1 MVRSFEVNCVGPTM
15 MLRALLPMLHEAAA
29 NAPCG
34 DEAAGH
40 TPLLPVVASLSARV
54 GSISDNNLGGWLSYR
69 TSKAAL
75 NMVNRTA
82 ALELKRGS
90 RKVISL
96 NIHPGTVDTD
106 LSKPFQ
112 RGVAP
117 EKLFTKE
124 GAVRDMLAVIEAASL
139 DDSGGTYDF
148 AGKKIEF

>member
-1 MVRSFEVNCVGPTM
+1 M
-15 MLRALLPMLHEAAA
+15 
-29 NAPCG
+29 
-34 DEAAGH
+34 
-40 TPLLPVVASLSARV
+40 LPVVASLSARV

-82 ALELKRGS
+82 ALELKRG
-90 RKVISL
+90 KGQVISV

-112 RGVAP
+112 RGVRP
-117 EKLFTKE
+117 GKLFTRE
-124 GAVRDMLAVIEAASL
+124 NAVRDMIAVIEAASI

-148 AGKKIEF
+148 AGKMIEF